1 MITWLILFAKDCDV
15 MVCTIH
21 SRSHEVDCT
30 CVHSDV
36 LLVCVLLMDS
46 CCNQVSVRCQHE
58 TSELC
63 EDSNITHSCWYENLL
78 VYLSY
83 TLADDHDVIWLL
95 VRCVWDSY
103 SA

>member
-1 MITWLILFAKDCDV
+1 MITWLILLAENCDV
-15 MVCTIH
+15 MVCTVH

-36 LLVCVLLMDS
+36 LLVCVLLMDG

-63 EDSNITHSCWYENLL
+63 EDSYITHACRYKHFLI
-78 VYLSY
+78 YLSD
-83 TLADDHDVIWLL
+83 TLADDHDVIWLF
-95 VRCVWDSY
+95 VRCIWDSN
-103 SA
+103 ST